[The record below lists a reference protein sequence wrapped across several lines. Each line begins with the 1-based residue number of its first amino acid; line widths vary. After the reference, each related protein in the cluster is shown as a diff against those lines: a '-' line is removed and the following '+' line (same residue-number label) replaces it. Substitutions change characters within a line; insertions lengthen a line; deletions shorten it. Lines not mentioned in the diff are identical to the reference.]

1 MTKDEYVAAVEEWI
15 KAATEEQV
23 NLIWLFAK
31 SSLKK

>member
-1 MTKDEYVAAVEEWI
+1 MTKDEYVADIKKWI
-15 KAATEEQV
+15 EAATEEQV